1 MAPPGTFRV
10 LGRLTDLRRI
20 DPRQLLDRLDMNP
33 LRWRLAVNR
42 SWLDESIR
50 RGQPFFVVWRCAIAG
65 SVFEWELQYL
75 RVAGYRRAGCWLIPR
90 DYMTVDLSWLPAP
103 RDQVAILQ
111 SLADQAGRAIASCR
125 PPSRL
130 QRRGRPCELGAE
142 IAAAAGRIASCN
154 TPGEFETK
162 TRKELDPF
170 LALAPHVVGVPFP
183 GAAPGPLLIGLRAV
197 PMHILGVTTEPAWA
211 DGRWCSPAEYFFHDL
226 DHARFKIRE
235 DLLALGYD
243 CPDAYPEDHG
253 ILRHVQSLIGEA
265 GPRLWQLAPARLA
278 MARRLLDAIASL
290 QSRDRSLGDAA
301 ELFLLEIVHEKSFPM
316 DSAVLHRELHN
327 DAHHEKLQRKCAAGF
342 YGADSPRPELIAR
355 FDEARAWLIPTV
367 AAAA

>member
-1 MAPPGTFRV
+1 MAPPGTFRA

-50 RGQPFFVVWRCAIAG
+50 RGEPFFVVWRRAITG
-65 SVFEWELQYL
+65 SVFEWELKYL
-75 RVAGYRRAGCWLIPR
+75 RLAGYQRAGCWLIPR
-90 DYMTVDLSWLPAP
+90 DYMTIDLSWLPAP
-103 RDQVAILQ
+103 REQVAILQ
-111 SLADQAGRAIASCR
+111 SRADQVGRAIAFCR
-125 PPSRL
+125 PPSRP
-130 QRRGRPCELGAE
+130 QHRGRSSELGAD
-142 IAAAAGRIASCN
+142 IAAAADRLARTN
-154 TPGEFETK
+154 PPGEFETK
-162 TRKELDPF
+162 TRKELEHF

-183 GAAPGPLLIGLRAV
+183 GDAPGPLLVSLRAV

-253 ILRHVQSLIGEA
+253 ILRHVHALIGEA
-265 GPRLWQLAPARLA
+265 GPRLWPLAPARLA
-278 MARRLLDAIASL
+278 MARRLLDALASL
-290 QSRDRSLGDAA
+290 QSRDRSFGDAA
-301 ELFLLEIVHEKSFPM
+301 ELLLLEIVHEKSFPM
-316 DSAVLHRELHN
+316 DSAVLLRELRN
-327 DAHHEKLQRKCAAGF
+327 DAHVEKLRRKCAAGF
-342 YGADSPRPELIAR
+342 YGADGPRPEVTAR
-355 FDEARAWLIPTV
+355 FAEARAWLIPAV